1 MAAEYAA
8 NARFIIVDAG
18 MPQMEGYAMTFGR
31 PATGPEFQAR
41 MRSEIERGVNLLT
54 GLREAYTTVPPYRRP
69 TWTIGALVRS
79 GRLYELLTRGILE
92 AEVVAP
98 ADVQR
103 LWRQLDRYDRESVQV
118 EFEETVRGVLAT
130 EVRPFECKAIA
141 NYALAARAGL
151 AGNIDNEYTQIAAD
165 RLQAYGEERIA
176 ECIASE
182 QANIPGLEA
191 ARAGEFAR
199 SPAGQTQSIPA
210 DVSPPALVSED

>member
-18 MPQMEGYAMTFGR
+18 MAQMEGYAMTFGR
-31 PATGPEFQAR
+31 PATGAAFQER

-54 GLREAYTTVPPYRRP
+54 GLRDGYTTVPPYRRP
-69 TWTIGALVRS
+69 TWTIGALVRT

-92 AEVVAP
+92 TEVVAP

-103 LWRQLDRYDRESVQV
+103 LWRQMDRYDRESVQL
-118 EFEETVRGVLAT
+118 EFEGTVRGVLADA
-130 EVRPFECKAIA
+130 VRPFECKAIA

-151 AGNIDNEYTQIAAD
+151 AGNIDNEFTRVAAE
-165 RLQAYGEERIA
+165 RLQAYGEERIG

-182 QANIPGLEA
+182 QANIQGLEA
-191 ARAGEFAR
+191 ARPGEFAR
-199 SPAGQTQSIPA
+199 SPVGQVQSIPA
-210 DVSPPALVSED
+210 GVSPPALVEN